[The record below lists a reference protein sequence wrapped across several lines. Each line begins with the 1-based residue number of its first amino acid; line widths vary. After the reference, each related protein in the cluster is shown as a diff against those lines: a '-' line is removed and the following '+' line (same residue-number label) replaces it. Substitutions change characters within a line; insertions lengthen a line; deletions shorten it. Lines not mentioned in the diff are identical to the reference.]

1 VHGYTSL
8 PFDASAPFK
17 PYEQLVESEILD
29 WCFAAGLSQEIIQKS
44 LKANIDE
51 QANPPSIRPA
61 LPWIVA

>member
-1 VHGYTSL
+1 
-8 PFDASAPFK
+8 
-17 PYEQLVESEILD
+17 VESEILD

-61 LPWIVA
+61 LPWEAA